1 MKINH
6 IIKIQLVLFVFG
18 SFVACSSSNELA
30 LIEADYEAGILT
42 LEQRDEA
49 IAAHMEKER
58 VEREARRAAREEQQS
73 EDARRRAANIRLW

>member
-6 IIKIQLVLFVFG
+6 IIKLQLVLFALG

-30 LIEADYEAGILT
+30 LIEADYEVGILT

-58 VEREARRAAREEQQS
+58 VERETRRAAREEQQS
-73 EDARRRAANIRLW
+73 EEARRRAANIRLL

>member
-6 IIKIQLVLFVFG
+6 IIKLQLVLFALG

-42 LEQRDEA
+42 SEQRDEA
-49 IAAHMEKER
+49 IAAYREKELA
-58 VEREARRAAREEQQS
+58 EREARRAEREEQQS
-73 EDARRRAANIRLW
+73 EEARRRAANIRLL

>member
-6 IIKIQLVLFVFG
+6 IIILQLVLFALG

-49 IAAHMEKER
+49 IAAYREKELA
-58 VEREARRAAREEQQS
+58 EREARRAEREEQQS
-73 EDARRRAANIRLW
+73 EEARRRAANIRLL

>member
-49 IAAHMEKER
+49 IAARME
-58 VEREARRAAREEQQS
+58 
-73 EDARRRAANIRLW
+73 

>member
-6 IIKIQLVLFVFG
+6 IIKLQLVLFAFG

-49 IAAHMEKER
+49 IAAYRER
-58 VEREARRAAREEQQS
+58 ELAEREARRAEREEQQS
-73 EDARRRAANIRLW
+73 

>member
-6 IIKIQLVLFVFG
+6 IIKLQLVLFALG

-49 IAAHMEKER
+49 IAAYREKELA
-58 VEREARRAAREEQQS
+58 ERAARRGEREEQQS
-73 EDARRRAANIRLW
+73 EEARRRAANIRLL

>member
-6 IIKIQLVLFVFG
+6 IIKLQLVLFALG

-49 IAAHMEKER
+49 IAAYRER
-58 VEREARRAAREEQQS
+58 ELAEREARRAEREEQQS
-73 EDARRRAANIRLW
+73 EEARRRAANIRLL

>member
-6 IIKIQLVLFVFG
+6 IIKSQLVLFALG

-30 LIEADYEAGILT
+30 LIEADYEVGILT

-49 IAAHMEKER
+49 IAAYRER
-58 VEREARRAAREEQQS
+58 ELAEREARRAEREEQQS
-73 EDARRRAANIRLW
+73 EEARRRAANIRLL

>member
-6 IIKIQLVLFVFG
+6 IIKLQLVLFALG

-30 LIEADYEAGILT
+30 LIEADYEVGILT

-49 IAAHMEKER
+49 IAAYRER
-58 VEREARRAAREEQQS
+58 ELAEREARRAAREEQQS
-73 EDARRRAANIRLW
+73 EEARSRAANIRLL